1 MDFLNNLIKNGVPK
15 ILLNIVDEIVY
26 FVVTKIIGSYLKW
39 Q

>member
-15 ILLNIVDEIVY
+15 ILLNIVDEIGY